1 MKRNIHSTHIEDFCL
16 TGKEGTLQALSSL
29 VFVKN
34 NFGAFTDKP
43 VVTVKYDG
51 YAIIAGWIGECFFV
65 SSKSLFNKD
74 PKINFTDED
83 IDKNHS
89 GGLGKR
95 LHLALKYL
103 KPIIPFGKIYQGD
116 YLFDSELLKQSGNH
130 FSFQPNTIQYST
142 EKLLQIT
149 KLGIIF
155 HTEYEIYNNDI
166 KTIQIKS
173 FGPKRTEFNKTSDV
187 WFTDAICDLS
197 RIQPLSKGEL
207 IYFDSMIDS
216 IKSAIINVNW
226 TTDHIIIKNLVAF
239 VNSYIRDSRIV
250 DPEIK
255 AVEFGNWISA
265 KMETKIQ
272 NKKTK
277 KGKNA
282 EQQKWNSSLEYAKN
296 INSLANLF
304 AIHTR
309 LTKLKLLILKKLNT
323 IKIFDTN
330 IVKNDNTLVQT
341 ENEGFVLASGPIPG
355 SKLVNRYVFSLA
367 NFSQDYKKGWFHD

>member
-1 MKRNIHSTHIEDFCL
+1 M